1 MVGYNALVEECQ
13 IIRDASVLVVSGRYI
28 ELIARKC
35 TVLIAV
41 ICFFGSV
48 RLQAAMPYI
57 VVEARSGAVIDQ
69 VDADVPWYPASL
81 TKLMTLYLTFQSLQQ
96 KQISLNTVLV
106 VSAAASKQ
114 PPMKLG
120 ARRGDKIT
128 VRKAIK
134 ALATVSS
141 NDIAVVLAEAIS
153 RTEKQFAEK
162 MSNQA
167 RVLGMKDS
175 VFKNATGLPD
185 AKQISSARDLAIL
198 ARRLLLD
205 FPEYYYFFS
214 NRSFEYKGTK
224 FVSHNGFLNA
234 YPGAD
239 GFKTGYTCGSGYNLI
254 ASAIK
259 AGNRL
264 IVVVLGAPSSEL
276 RRKRV
281 KELMNKG
288 FRADTDAPG
297 IKLLALRGSVSVRL
311 EAPEV
316 IHGSHCQSL

>member
-1 MVGYNALVEECQ
+1 MKAIKC
-13 IIRDASVLVVSGRYI
+13 SVLMALMCI
-28 ELIARKC
+28 
-35 TVLIAV
+35 
-41 ICFFGSV
+41 FFSA

-57 VVEARSGAVIDQ
+57 VVEAQSGAVIDQ

-81 TKLMTLYLTFQSLQQ
+81 TKLMTLYLTFQSLKKQ
-96 KQISLNTVLV
+96 QISLNTVLV
-106 VSAAASKQ
+106 VSAKASQQ

-128 VRKAIK
+128 VRKAIQ

-153 RTEKQFAEK
+153 GSEKKFAEN
-162 MSNQA
+162 MSKQA

-185 AKQISSARDLAIL
+185 AGQVSSARDLAIL

-205 FPEYYYFFS
+205 FPEYYHFFS
-214 NRSFEYKGTK
+214 NRTVEYKETT
-224 FVSHNGFLNA
+224 FVSHNGFLNS

-239 GFKTGYTCGSGYNLI
+239 GFKTGYTCGSGYNLV
-254 ASAIK
+254 ASAINK
-259 AGNRL
+259 GNRL
-264 IVVVLGAPSSEL
+264 IVVVLGAKSS
-276 RRKRV
+276 RQRGKRV

-288 FRADTDAPG
+288 FRADSDAPG
-297 IKLLALRGSVSVRL
+297 LKLLALRGSVSVRL
-311 EAPEV
+311 EAPAV

>member
-1 MVGYNALVEECQ
+1 MVAT
-13 IIRDASVLVVSGRYI
+13 
-28 ELIARKC
+28 KF
-35 TVLIAV
+35 TVLMTV
-41 ICFFGSV
+41 ICTFFSV
-48 RLQAAMPYI
+48 SLQAATPFI
-57 VVEARSGAVIDQ
+57 VVEVQSGAVIDQ
-69 VDADVPWYPASL
+69 VDADAPWYPASL
-81 TKLMTLYLTFQSLQQ
+81 TKLMTLYLTFQSLQK
-96 KQISLNTVLV
+96 KQISLNTVMV
-106 VSAAASKQ
+106 VSAEASQQ

-141 NDIAVVLAEAIS
+141 NDIAVVLAETIS
-153 RTEKQFAEK
+153 GSEKQFAAS
-162 MSNQA
+162 MSKQA
-167 RVLGMKDS
+167 RILGMKDS

-185 AKQISSARDLAIL
+185 ANQISSARDLAIL

-214 NRSFEYKGTK
+214 NRTLQYKGTT

-239 GFKTGYTCGSGYNLI
+239 GFKTGYTCGSGYNLV
-254 ASAIK
+254 ASAMSK
-259 AGNRL
+259 EKRL
-264 IVVVLGAPSSEL
+264 IVVVLGAASSKQ
-276 RRKRV
+276 RRTRV

-288 FRADTDAPG
+288 FSADLDAPG
-297 IKLLALRGSVSVRL
+297 LTLLALRGSVSVHL

-316 IHGSHCQSL
+316 IHGANCQSL